1 QEGLGKHPALL
12 TEAGALTYAD
22 VQDLANRFGR
32 ILLDSGVEPEH
43 RVLIALPDVP
53 EFAGALFGTLKLGAV
68 VVMANPG
75 LPQAEIEALLEYTRA
90 RALVVHRESAG
101 PVRAVAR
108 GSPCVKRVGAGGGEG
123 FGALP
128 GGPC

>member
-1 QEGLGKHPALL
+1 MTQVPTERLNITEYFLDARVQEGLGKHPALL

-53 EFAGALFGTLKLGAV
+53 DFAGALFGTLKLGAV

-90 RALVVHRESAG
+90 SALRSDERRCRE
-101 PVRAVAR
+101 
-108 GSPCVKRVGAGGGEG
+108 RVYD
-123 FGALP
+123 
-128 GGPC
+128 